1 MSDRLQNLFQPG
13 ALTTSNFAPNSRYYG
28 SATATWQ
35 SPGGTTHVYLLRRFI
50 PPPESYADLTEH
62 TVTQGDRLDN
72 ITAQYLGDP
81 EQFWRVADPN
91 NVIDPNDLTATIGH
105 KIRIT
110 LPPGIPGATS

>member
-1 MSDRLQNLFQPG
+1 VNNPLQNLFQPT
-13 ALTTSNFAPNSRYYG
+13 ALTTSNFAPNSRYHG
-28 SATATWQ
+28 IATAMWQ
-35 SPGGTTHVYLLRRFI
+35 APDGTSHVYLLRRFI

-81 EQFWRVADPN
+81 ELFWRVADAN
-91 NVIDPNDLTATIGH
+91 NVIDPNELTETIGR

-110 LPPGIPGATS
+110 LPAGISG